1 MICPQGFFEYLY
13 IIGLRKKISERGVFD
28 FLLGVIGTWVDDDD
42 DMGEVD
48 GDNGHAKDDLHDED
62 DDCKYSDNDEEDYG

>member
-28 FLLGVIGTWVDDDD
+28 FLLGVIGTWVGNYGLIEKEREKSGFN
-42 DMGEVD
+42 GEIERRDVCT
-48 GDNGHAKDDLHDED
+48 H
-62 DDCKYSDNDEEDYG
+62 